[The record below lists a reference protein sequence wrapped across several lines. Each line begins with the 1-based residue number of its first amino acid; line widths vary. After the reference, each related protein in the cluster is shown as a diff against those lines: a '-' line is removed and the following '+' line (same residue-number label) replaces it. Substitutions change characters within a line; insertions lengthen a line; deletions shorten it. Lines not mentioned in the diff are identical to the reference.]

1 MANEDLIKKVNQAGI
16 IIIGSNFT
24 LFLVIMFL
32 YSRNQ
37 NIWFLIGAL
46 IILSAAIVFALYMN
60 KMKEKI
66 RKSLSKDE
74 ANSGKNIIE

>member
-74 ANSGKNIIE
+74 ANSGKKTIE